1 MKTILQIVEES
12 ILKGVDKCE
21 KNIIYMYIFRFDF

>member
-1 MKTILQIVEES
+1 MILQIVEEA
-12 ILKGVDKCE
+12 ILKGVSKRE